1 MADGFPD
8 RAGFSDTDFQGIAMA
23 STTGDVFAEDASEKG
38 GGRMGGKYG
47 PNRTL
52 DALNFFLA
60 DVRDGLGPYL
70 AIYLLAVRGPAHG
83 WNEATVGMILTIAG
97 IVGLISQTPAGGLI
111 DRGKNKP
118 RIVMIAALLVTLS
131 SISLP
136 IVTGF
141 TAVAVTQ
148 SIAAVAGAVFAP
160 AISAITLGLVGP
172 KLFAKRVGRNEAFNH
187 AGNAVSAA
195 LAGVLAWK
203 FGPVVVFW
211 LMGALTV
218 ASIVTASRID
228 NDDID
233 NAVARG
239 LDCEPEDDC
248 EEPSGW
254 KMLIENKPLMIFAVT
269 AFLFHLA
276 NAAMLTSVSQ
286 LLSRTVGKDQATSL
300 TAACIVAAQ
309 LVMVPVAI
317 VVGRNTERWGTK
329 PLFLIAF
336 GFLAARGALY
346 TVSNDPWWLVGVQAL
361 DGVGAG
367 IFGALFPVVIAD
379 LTKGT
384 GRFNVSQGA
393 VASAQGLG
401 AALSATLAGAIIVWS
416 GYTASFLTLATVAGI
431 GLALYL
437 FAMPETKAKANPTA

>member
-1 MADGFPD
+1 MATLTDSKAGDSGAQSRRGDGP
-8 RAGFSDTDFQGIAMA
+8 A
-23 STTGDVFAEDASEKG
+23 SKVPT
-38 GGRMGGKYG
+38 
-47 PNRTL
+47 RTL

-70 AIYLLAVRGPAHG
+70 AIYLIAVRGPAQG
-83 WNEATVGMILTIAG
+83 WNEATVGAILTIAG
-97 IVGLISQTPAGGLI
+97 IVGLISQTPAGSLI

-136 IVTGF
+136 IVSGF

-211 LMGALTV
+211 LMGGLTV
-218 ASIVTASRID
+218 ASIVTASRLK

-239 LDCEPEDDC
+239 LDCEPEDGDEAC

-254 KMLIENKPLMIFAVT
+254 KTLLENKPLMIFAVT

-286 LLSRTVGKDQATSL
+286 LLTRTVGKDQATSL

-317 VVGRNTERWGTK
+317 VVGRNADRWGTK
-329 PLFLIAF
+329 PLFLVAF
-336 GFLAARGALY
+336 AFLAARGALY
-346 TVSNDPWWLVGVQAL
+346 TVSDNPWWLVGVQAM

-401 AALSATLAGAIIVWS
+401 AALSATLAGGIIVWA
-416 GYTASFLTLATVAGI
+416 GYTASFLTLATIAAL
-431 GLALYL
+431 GLGLYVL
-437 FAMPETKAKANPTA
+437 AMPETKDKK

>member
-1 MADGFPD
+1 MATITDSKADADGV
-8 RAGFSDTDFQGIAMA
+8 
-23 STTGDVFAEDASEKG
+23 ST
-38 GGRMGGKYG
+38 GRDDKV
-47 PNRTL
+47 PTRTL

-70 AIYLLAVRGPAHG
+70 AIYLIAVRGPAQG
-83 WNEATVGMILTIAG
+83 WNEATVGAILTIAG
-97 IVGLISQTPAGGLI
+97 IVGLISQTPAGSLI

-136 IVTGF
+136 IVSGF

-211 LMGALTV
+211 LMGGLTV
-218 ASIVTASRID
+218 ASIITASRLK

-239 LDCEPEDDC
+239 LDCEPEDGDEAC

-254 KMLIENKPLMIFAVT
+254 KTLLENKPLMIFAVT

-286 LLSRTVGKDQATSL
+286 LLARTVGKDQATSL

-317 VVGRNTERWGTK
+317 VVGRNTDRWGTK
-329 PLFLIAF
+329 PLFLVAF
-336 GFLAARGALY
+336 AFLAARGALY
-346 TVSNDPWWLVGVQAL
+346 TVSDNPWWLVGVQAL
-361 DGVGAG
+361 DGIGAG
-367 IFGALFPVVIAD
+367 IFGALFPVIVAD
-379 LTKGT
+379 LTKGS
-384 GRFNVSQGA
+384 GRFNVSQG
-393 VASAQGLG
+393 VVSSAFGLG
-401 AALSATLAGAIIVWS
+401 AALSATLAGTIIVWA
-416 GYTASFLTLATVAGI
+416 GYSASFLTLAGI
-431 GLALYL
+431 AAVGFVLYL
-437 FAMPETKAKANPTA
+437 MAMPETHK

>member
-1 MADGFPD
+1 
-8 RAGFSDTDFQGIAMA
+8 MA
-23 STTGDVFAEDASEKG
+23 SIAEKAVDTTSDGEQS
-38 GGRMGGKYG
+38 GKV
-47 PNRTL
+47 PTRTL

-70 AIYLLAVRGPAHG
+70 AIYLIAVRGPAHG
-83 WNEATVGMILTIAG
+83 WNEATVGAILTIAG
-97 IVGLISQTPAGGLI
+97 IVGLISQTPAGSLI
-111 DRGKNKP
+111 DRAKNKP

-136 IVTGF
+136 IVSGF

-148 SIAAVAGAVFAP
+148 SIAAIAGAVFAP

-211 LMGALTV
+211 LMGGLTV
-218 ASIVTASRID
+218 ASIISASRLK

-239 LDCEPEDDC
+239 LDCEPDEANDDC
-248 EEPSGW
+248 EQPSGW
-254 KMLIENKPLMIFAVT
+254 KALLENKPLMIFALT

-286 LLSRTVGKDQATSL
+286 LLARTVGKDQATSL

-317 VVGRNTERWGTK
+317 VVGRNTDRWGTK
-329 PLFLIAF
+329 PLFLVAF
-336 GFLAARGALY
+336 AFLAARGALY
-346 TVSNDPWWLVGVQAL
+346 TVSDNPWWLVGVQAM

-401 AALSATLAGAIIVWS
+401 AALSATLAGAIIVWA
-416 GYTASFLTLATVAGI
+416 GYTASFLTLATIAAL
-431 GLALYL
+431 GLGLYVV
-437 FAMPETKAKANPTA
+437 AMPETKDKGAG

>member
-1 MADGFPD
+1 MASVAATPD
-8 RAGFSDTDFQGIAMA
+8 RTA
-23 STTGDVFAEDASEKG
+23 SPHHAPP
-38 GGRMGGKYG
+38 R
-47 PNRTL
+47 RTL

-70 AIYLLAVRGPAHG
+70 AIYMLVVRGPSHG
-83 WNEATVGMILTIAG
+83 WNEATVGMVLTIAG
-97 IVGLISQTPAGGLI
+97 IVGLLSQTPAGGVI
-111 DRGKNKP
+111 DRARNKP
-118 RIVMIAALLVTLS
+118 RLVIVAALLVTLS
-131 SISLP
+131 SLSLP
-136 IVTGF
+136 IVSGF
-141 TAVAVTQ
+141 TMVTITQ
-148 SIAAVAGAVFAP
+148 SIAAAAGALFAP

-195 LAGVLAWK
+195 LAGVLAWE

-211 LMGALTV
+211 LMAGLTV
-218 ASIVTASRID
+218 ASIAVSMRID
-228 NDDID
+228 NSEID

-239 LDCEPEDDC
+239 LDCEPEEGC

-254 KMLIENKPLMIFAVT
+254 KTLLENRALMIFAAA
-269 AFLFHLA
+269 AFTFHLA

-286 LLSRTVGKDQATSL
+286 LLGRTVGTDKATSL

-329 PLFLIAF
+329 PIFLVAF

-384 GRFNVSQGA
+384 GRFNVSEGA

>member
-1 MADGFPD
+1 MATLTDSKADDSGAQSRRGDGP
-8 RAGFSDTDFQGIAMA
+8 A
-23 STTGDVFAEDASEKG
+23 SKVPT
-38 GGRMGGKYG
+38 
-47 PNRTL
+47 RTL

-70 AIYLLAVRGPAHG
+70 AIYLIAVRGPAQG
-83 WNEATVGMILTIAG
+83 WNEATVGAILTIAG
-97 IVGLISQTPAGGLI
+97 IVGLISQTPAGSLI

-136 IVTGF
+136 IVSGF

-148 SIAAVAGAVFAP
+148 SIAAVAGAVSAP

-211 LMGALTV
+211 LMAGLTV
-218 ASIVTASRID
+218 ASIVTASRLK

-239 LDCEPEDDC
+239 LDCEPEDGDEAC

-254 KMLIENKPLMIFAVT
+254 KTLLENKPLMIFAVT

-286 LLSRTVGKDQATSL
+286 LLARTVGKDQATSL

-317 VVGRNTERWGTK
+317 VVGRNTDRWGTK
-329 PLFLIAF
+329 PLFLVAF
-336 GFLAARGALY
+336 AFLAARGALY
-346 TVSNDPWWLVGVQAL
+346 TVSDNPWWLVGVQAM

-401 AALSATLAGAIIVWS
+401 AALSATLAGGIIVWA
-416 GYTASFLTLATVAGI
+416 GYAASFLTLATIAAL
-431 GLALYL
+431 GLGLYVL
-437 FAMPETKAKANPTA
+437 AMPETKDKK

>member
-1 MADGFPD
+1 
-8 RAGFSDTDFQGIAMA
+8 MA
-23 STTGDVFAEDASEKG
+23 SIADKAVDTTSDGEQS
-38 GGRMGGKYG
+38 GKV
-47 PNRTL
+47 PTRTL

-70 AIYLLAVRGPAHG
+70 AIYLIAVRGPAHG
-83 WNEATVGMILTIAG
+83 WNEATVGAILTIAG
-97 IVGLISQTPAGGLI
+97 IVGLISQTPAGSLI
-111 DRGKNKP
+111 DRAKNKP

-136 IVTGF
+136 VVSGF
-141 TAVAVTQ
+141 TAVALTQ
-148 SIAAVAGAVFAP
+148 SIAAIAGAVFAP

-211 LMGALTV
+211 LMGGLTV
-218 ASIVTASRID
+218 ASIISASRLK

-239 LDCEPEDDC
+239 LDCEPDEADDDC
-248 EEPSGW
+248 EQPSGW
-254 KMLIENKPLMIFAVT
+254 KALLENKPLMIFALT

-286 LLSRTVGKDQATSL
+286 LLARTVGKDQATSL

-317 VVGRNTERWGTK
+317 VVGRNTDRWGTK
-329 PLFLIAF
+329 PLFLVAF
-336 GFLAARGALY
+336 AFLAARGALY
-346 TVSNDPWWLVGVQAL
+346 TVSDNPWWLVGVQAM

-401 AALSATLAGAIIVWS
+401 AALSATLAGAIIVWA
-416 GYTASFLTLATVAGI
+416 GYTASFLTLATIAAL
-431 GLALYL
+431 GLGLYVV
-437 FAMPETKAKANPTA
+437 AMPETKDKGAG

>member
-1 MADGFPD
+1 MPTRPPA
-8 RAGFSDTDFQGIAMA
+8 
-23 STTGDVFAEDASEKG
+23 
-38 GGRMGGKYG
+38 
-47 PNRTL
+47 RTL

-70 AIYLLAVRGPAHG
+70 AIYLLAVRGPDRG
-83 WNEATVGMILTIAG
+83 WNEATVGVVLTVAG
-97 IVGLISQTPAGGLI
+97 IVGLLAQTPAGGLI
-111 DRGKNKP
+111 DRSRNKP

-136 IVTGF
+136 IVSGYA
-141 TAVAVTQ
+141 AVTITQ
-148 SIAAVAGAVFAP
+148 SIAAMAGAVFAP

-187 AGNAVSAA
+187 AGNAASAA

-211 LMGALTV
+211 LMGALTL
-218 ASIVTASRID
+218 ASIATASRIR
-228 NDDID
+228 NGDID

-239 LDCEPEDDC
+239 LDCEPDEGCD
-248 EEPSGW
+248 EPSGW
-254 KMLIENKPLMIFAVT
+254 RTLVENRPLMTFAAI

-286 LLSRTVGKDQATSL
+286 LLSRTVGKDLATSL

-309 LVMVPVAI
+309 LVMVPVAV
-317 VVGRNTERWGTK
+317 VVGRHAERWGTK
-329 PLFLIAF
+329 PIFLVAF
-336 GFLAARGALY
+336 AFLAARGALY

-361 DGVGAG
+361 DGIGAG

-379 LTKGT
+379 LTKGS

-393 VASAQGLG
+393 AATAQGLG
-401 AALSATLAGAIIVWS
+401 AALSATLAGAIIVAA
-416 GYTASFLTLATVAGI
+416 GYAAGFLTLAAIAAG
-431 GLALYL
+431 GFALYL
-437 FAMPETKAKANPTA
+437 LAMPETRTG

>member
-1 MADGFPD
+1 
-8 RAGFSDTDFQGIAMA
+8 MA
-23 STTGDVFAEDASEKG
+23 SIAEEAVDTTSDGEQS
-38 GGRMGGKYG
+38 GKV
-47 PNRTL
+47 PTRTL

-70 AIYLLAVRGPAHG
+70 AIYLIAVRGPAHG
-83 WNEATVGMILTIAG
+83 WNEATVGAILTTAG
-97 IVGLISQTPAGGLI
+97 IVGLISQTPAGSLI
-111 DRGKNKP
+111 DRAKNKP

-136 IVTGF
+136 IVSGF

-148 SIAAVAGAVFAP
+148 SIAAIAGAVFAP

-211 LMGALTV
+211 LMGGLTV
-218 ASIVTASRID
+218 ASIISASRLK

-239 LDCEPEDDC
+239 LDCEPDEADDDC
-248 EEPSGW
+248 EQPSGW
-254 KMLIENKPLMIFAVT
+254 KALLENKPLMIFALT

-286 LLSRTVGKDQATSL
+286 LLARTVGKDQATSL

-317 VVGRNTERWGTK
+317 VVGRNTDRWGTK
-329 PLFLIAF
+329 PLFLVAF
-336 GFLAARGALY
+336 AFLAARGALY
-346 TVSNDPWWLVGVQAL
+346 TVSDNPWWLVGVQAM

-401 AALSATLAGAIIVWS
+401 AALSATLAGAIIVWA
-416 GYTASFLTLATVAGI
+416 GYTASFLTLATIAAL
-431 GLALYL
+431 GLGLYVV
-437 FAMPETKAKANPTA
+437 AMPETKDKGAG

>member
-1 MADGFPD
+1 
-8 RAGFSDTDFQGIAMA
+8 MA
-23 STTGDVFAEDASEKG
+23 SIAEKAVDTTSDGEQS
-38 GGRMGGKYG
+38 GKV
-47 PNRTL
+47 PTRTL

-70 AIYLLAVRGPAHG
+70 AIYLIAVRGPAHG
-83 WNEATVGMILTIAG
+83 WNEATVGAILTIAG
-97 IVGLISQTPAGGLI
+97 IVGLISQTPAGSLI
-111 DRGKNKP
+111 DRAKNKP

-136 IVTGF
+136 VVSGF

-148 SIAAVAGAVFAP
+148 SIAAIAGAVFAP

-172 KLFAKRVGRNEAFNH
+172 KLFAKRVGRNEAFNP

-211 LMGALTV
+211 LMGGLTV
-218 ASIVTASRID
+218 ASIISASRLK

-239 LDCEPEDDC
+239 LDCEPDEADDDC
-248 EEPSGW
+248 EQPSGW
-254 KMLIENKPLMIFAVT
+254 KALLENKPLMIFALT

-286 LLSRTVGKDQATSL
+286 LLARTVGKDQATSL

-309 LVMVPVAI
+309 LVMVPVTI
-317 VVGRNTERWGTK
+317 VVGRNTDRWGTK
-329 PLFLIAF
+329 PLFLVAF
-336 GFLAARGALY
+336 AFLAARGALY
-346 TVSNDPWWLVGVQAL
+346 TVSDNPWWLVGVQAM

-401 AALSATLAGAIIVWS
+401 AALSATLAGAIIVWA
-416 GYTASFLTLATVAGI
+416 GYTASFLTLATIAAL
-431 GLALYL
+431 GLGLYVV
-437 FAMPETKAKANPTA
+437 AMPETKDKGAG

>member
-1 MADGFPD
+1 
-8 RAGFSDTDFQGIAMA
+8 MA

-38 GGRMGGKYG
+38 GGQTGGKSA
-47 PNRTL
+47 PTRTL

-148 SIAAVAGAVFAP
+148 SVAAIAGAVFAP

-211 LMGALTV
+211 LMGGLTV
-218 ASIVTASRID
+218 ASIVTASRIN

-239 LDCEPEDDC
+239 LECEPEDDC

-317 VVGRNTERWGTK
+317 VVGRNTDRWGTK
-329 PLFLIAF
+329 PLFLVAF
-336 GFLAARGALY
+336 AFLAARGALY
-346 TVSNDPWWLVGVQAL
+346 TVSDNPWWLVGVQAL

-437 FAMPETKAKANPTA
+437 VAMPETKDRTKAAG

>member
-1 MADGFPD
+1 
-8 RAGFSDTDFQGIAMA
+8 MA
-23 STTGDVFAEDASEKG
+23 SASATLAERGSAPQQAAPG
-38 GGRMGGKYG
+38 
-47 PNRTL
+47 RTL

-83 WNEATVGMILTIAG
+83 WNEATVGLVLTIAG
-97 IVGLISQTPAGGLI
+97 IVGLIAQTPAGSLI
-111 DRGKNKP
+111 DKSRNKP
-118 RIVMIAALLVTLS
+118 RIVMVAALLVTLS
-131 SISLP
+131 SVSLP
-136 IVTGF
+136 FVTGF
-141 TAVAVTQ
+141 TVVTITQ
-148 SIAAVAGAVFAP
+148 SVAAVAGAIFAP

-172 KLFAKRVGRNEAFNH
+172 KMFAKRVGRNEAFNH
-187 AGNAVSAA
+187 AGNAGSAA

-211 LMGALTV
+211 LMGGLTL
-218 ASIVTASRID
+218 ASIVSALRLR
-228 NDDID
+228 NGDID
-233 NAVARG
+233 NEVARG
-239 LDCEPEDDC
+239 LDCAPEEGC

-254 KMLIENKPLMIFAVT
+254 KVLLENRPLLVFAGV

-286 LLSRTVGKDQATSL
+286 LLSKTVGKDLATSL

-317 VVGRNTERWGTK
+317 VVGRHTDKWGTK
-329 PLFLIAF
+329 PIFLVAF
-336 GFLAARGALY
+336 AFLAARGALY
-346 TVSNDPWWLVGVQAL
+346 TVSDDPYWLVGVQAL

-379 LTKGT
+379 LTKGS

-393 VASAQGLG
+393 VATTQGLG
-401 AALSATLAGAIIVWS
+401 AALSATLAGSVIVWA
-416 GYTASFLTLATVAGI
+416 GYSASFLTLAAIAVAG
-431 GLALYL
+431 LVLYL
-437 FAMPETKAKANPTA
+437 VAMPETKR

>member
-1 MADGFPD
+1 
-8 RAGFSDTDFQGIAMA
+8 
-23 STTGDVFAEDASEKG
+23 
-38 GGRMGGKYG
+38 
-47 PNRTL
+47 
-52 DALNFFLA
+52 
-60 DVRDGLGPYL
+60 
-70 AIYLLAVRGPAHG
+70 
-83 WNEATVGMILTIAG
+83 
-97 IVGLISQTPAGGLI
+97 
-111 DRGKNKP
+111 
-118 RIVMIAALLVTLS
+118 MIAALLVTLS
-131 SISLP
+131 SLSLP
-136 IVTGF
+136 IVSGF
-141 TAVAVTQ
+141 TAVTVTQ

-172 KLFAKRVGRNEAFNH
+172 KLFAKRVARNEAFNH

-211 LMGALTV
+211 LMAGLTV
-218 ASIVTASRID
+218 ASIATTFRIR

-239 LDCEPEDDC
+239 LDCEPEEGC

-254 KMLIENKPLMIFAVT
+254 KVLVENRPLMLFAVI
-269 AFLFHLA
+269 AFLFHLS

-286 LLSRTVGKDQATSL
+286 LLAKTVGKDQATSL

-317 VVGRNTERWGTK
+317 LVGRSTERFGTK
-329 PLFLIAF
+329 PIFLLAF
-336 GFLAARGALY
+336 AFLAARGALY
-346 TVSNDPWWLVGVQAL
+346 TVSNDPYWLVGVQAL

-379 LTKGT
+379 LTEGS

-393 VASAQGLG
+393 VATTQGLG
-401 AALSATLAGAIIVWS
+401 AALSASLAGAIIVWA
-416 GYTASFLTLATVAGI
+416 GYSVSFLTLAAIAAAGFT
-431 GLALYL
+431 LYL
-437 FAMPETKAKANPTA
+437 LAMPETKKAKQ

>member
-1 MADGFPD
+1 MPIASSFP
-8 RAGFSDTDFQGIAMA
+8 SA
-23 STTGDVFAEDASEKG
+23 SGSSPRRSSPG
-38 GGRMGGKYG
+38 
-47 PNRTL
+47 RTL

-83 WNEATVGMILTIAG
+83 WNEATVGLVLTIAG
-97 IVGLISQTPAGGLI
+97 VVGLLAQVPAGSLI
-111 DRGKNKP
+111 DRSRNKP
-118 RIVMIAALLVTLS
+118 RIVMIAALLVTLTS
-131 SISLP
+131 VSLP
-136 IVTGF
+136 FVFGF
-141 TAVAVTQ
+141 AAVTVSQ
-148 SIAAVAGAVFAP
+148 SIAASAGAIFAP
-160 AISAITLGLVGP
+160 AISAITLGLIGP
-172 KLFAKRVGRNEAFNH
+172 KMFARRVGRNEAFNH

-195 LAGVLAWK
+195 LAGLLAWK
-203 FGPVVVFW
+203 FGPLVVFW

-218 ASIVTASRID
+218 ASILSAMRIR

-239 LDCEPEDDC
+239 LDCEPDEECD
-248 EEPSGW
+248 EPSGW
-254 KMLIENKPLMIFAVT
+254 KTLVENRPLMLFAVI

-286 LLSRTVGKDQATSL
+286 LLAKTVGKDQATSL

-317 VVGRNTERWGTK
+317 IVGRYTERWGTK
-329 PLFLIAF
+329 PLFLVAF
-336 GFLAARGALY
+336 AVLAARGALY
-346 TVSNDPWWLVGVQAL
+346 TLSNGPYWLVSVQAL

-379 LTKGT
+379 LTSGS

-393 VASAQGLG
+393 VATTQGLG
-401 AALSATLAGAIIVWS
+401 AALSATLAGSIIVWE
-416 GYTASFLTLATVAGI
+416 GYIASFFTLSVIAIAG
-431 GLALYL
+431 LLLYL
-437 FAMPETKAKANPTA
+437 VVMPETKKI

>member
-1 MADGFPD
+1 MATT
-8 RAGFSDTDFQGIAMA
+8 DTA
-23 STTGDVFAEDASEKG
+23 SANHGKAIGGSDASSAPK
-38 GGRMGGKYG
+38 K
-47 PNRTL
+47 TL

-70 AIYLLAVRGPAHG
+70 AIYLVAVRGPAHG

-111 DRGKNKP
+111 DRSRNKP

-131 SISLP
+131 SVSLP
-136 IVTGF
+136 IVSGF
-141 TAVAVTQ
+141 TAVAFTQ

-203 FGPVVVFW
+203 FGPVVVFY

-218 ASIVTASRID
+218 ASIVTASRIR

-248 EEPSGW
+248 DESSGW
-254 KMLIENKPLMIFAVT
+254 KALVENKPLMIFAAT

-286 LLSRTVGKDQATSL
+286 LLARTVGKDQATSL

-317 VVGRNTERWGTK
+317 VVGRNTEKWGTK
-329 PLFLIAF
+329 PLFLVAF

-346 TVSNDPWWLVGVQAL
+346 TVSDNPWWLVGVQAL
-361 DGVGAG
+361 DGIGAG

-401 AALSATLAGAIIVWS
+401 AALSATLAGAIIVWA
-416 GYTASFLTLATVAGI
+416 GYSVSFLTLAVIAG
-431 GLALYL
+431 GGFMLYF
-437 FAMPETKAKANPTA
+437 FAMPETKR